1 MSQDISPSP
10 PALMGR
16 RPNVADILSADLAS
30 RTSAEL
36 LDACGRLQEAYTAAL
51 EREAAATATARQR
64 LTAAAARLGKL
75 LGPAQPKSGNL
86 QSLREA
92 CLLGPPTDLVA
103 KTPEVLQ
110 LLLTA
115 LRDVTEVA
123 QQAALIGVEQAR

>member
-1 MSQDISPSP
+1 M
-10 PALMGR
+10 
-16 RPNVADILSADLAS
+16 ADILSADLAS

-51 EREAAATATARQR
+51 EREAAAVATARQR
-64 LTAAAARLGKL
+64 LTAAAERLGKL

-92 CLLGPPTDLVA
+92 CLLPPTDLVA

>member
-1 MSQDISPSP
+1 M
-10 PALMGR
+10 A
-16 RPNVADILSADLAS
+16 NILPDNLAG

-51 EREAAATATARQR
+51 EREAAAVATARQR
-64 LTAAAARLGKL
+64 LTAAAERLGKL
-75 LGPAQPKSGNL
+75 LGPAQPMSGNL

-92 CLLGPPTDLVA
+92 CLLGAADLAA

-110 LLLTA
+110 LLLAA

>member
-1 MSQDISPSP
+1 M
-10 PALMGR
+10 
-16 RPNVADILSADLAS
+16 ADILPADLAG

-36 LDACGRLQEAYTAAL
+36 LDACGRLQEAYTATL
-51 EREAAATATARQR
+51 EREAAAAATARQR
-64 LTAAAARLGKL
+64 LTAAAERLGKL

-92 CLLGPPTDLVA
+92 CLLPPADLVA

>member
-1 MSQDISPSP
+1 M
-10 PALMGR
+10 
-16 RPNVADILSADLAS
+16 ADILPGDLAS

-36 LDACGRLQEAYTAAL
+36 LEACGRLQEAYTAAL

-64 LTAAAARLGKL
+64 LTAAAERLGKL
-75 LGPAQPKSGNL
+75 LGPTQPKSGNL

-92 CLLGPPTDLVA
+92 CLLPPGDLAA

>member
-10 PALMGR
+10 PTLVDR
-16 RPNVADILSADLAS
+16 RADVADILPPDLAS

-51 EREAAATATARQR
+51 EREAAAAATARQR
-64 LTAAAARLGKL
+64 LTAAAERLGKL

-92 CLLGPPTDLVA
+92 CLLPPTDLVA

>member
-1 MSQDISPSP
+1 M
-10 PALMGR
+10 
-16 RPNVADILSADLAS
+16 ADILPDDLAKRS
-30 RTSAEL
+30 SGEL

-51 EREAAATATARQR
+51 EREAAAVATARRR
-64 LTAAAARLGKL
+64 LTAAAERLGKL
-75 LGPAQPKSGNL
+75 LGPTQPKSGNL

-92 CLLGPPTDLVA
+92 CLLTPADLVA

-110 LLLTA
+110 LLLAA

>member
-1 MSQDISPSP
+1 M
-10 PALMGR
+10 
-16 RPNVADILSADLAS
+16 ADILPADLAG

-36 LDACGRLQEAYTAAL
+36 LDACGRFQEAYTAAL
-51 EREAAATATARQR
+51 EREAAAVATARQQ
-64 LTAAAARLGKL
+64 LTAAAERLGKH

-92 CLLGPPTDLVA
+92 CLLPPTDLTA

-123 QQAALIGVEQAR
+123 QQAVLIGADQAR

>member
-1 MSQDISPSP
+1 M
-10 PALMGR
+10 A
-16 RPNVADILSADLAS
+16 NILPDGLAS

-51 EREAAATATARQR
+51 EREAAAVATARQQ
-64 LTAAAARLGKL
+64 LTAAAERLGKR
-75 LGPAQPKSGNL
+75 LGPVQPKSGNL

-92 CLLGPPTDLVA
+92 CLLSPTDLVA

-123 QQAALIGVEQAR
+123 QQAVLIGADQAR